1 MCQGLCD
8 LKHVNYVINSSAS
21 FGGGKKLEVVAKQLF
36 PKKFLEKTP
45 FSRKKLSKI
54 QLKEFEKT
62 LESEATWHLDKE
74 AIAIYHMQCEK
85 KTKNRN
91 AICDKCEELRSNK
104 RLNEALKV
112 DKSLT
117 GLRYSEHLLHFFS
130 LLSESSREYEIF
142 RKAFAGLSVQR
153 IQQIRRTDSI
163 IITNPDLALENF
175 MKFSQ
180 IIPIGKVPPMMIV
193 MILTKGNKRAEQ
205 IAYLIRQVI
214 EMSHIVNLNILSFG
228 ADGARSEFNAQ
239 SIIMKEASNFLE

>member
-112 DKSLT
+112 
-117 GLRYSEHLLHFFS
+117 
-130 LLSESSREYEIF
+130 
-142 RKAFAGLSVQR
+142 
-153 IQQIRRTDSI
+153 
-163 IITNPDLALENF
+163 
-175 MKFSQ
+175 
-180 IIPIGKVPPMMIV
+180 IPIGKVPPMMIV